1 MERRRG
7 NERSIILIIEDD
19 AGVRE
24 SLSDLLVSRFEVL
37 LAADAQAGIELA
49 REHHPN
55 LILLDRFLP
64 SGDGLMVLETLQA
77 DVRTDFVPVI
87 FLTGDSDEATL
98 ERCLDMGA
106 VDFIHKPAS
115 ARELLARIERALR
128 QSEQAHRLRVLAQ
141 TDALTGLANFRALTL
156 RMDEEFRRA
165 TRYQYPLSVVVID
178 LDHLKAINDGMGHDV
193 GNRAILA
200 LASHLKSN
208 LRDSDF
214 AARFGGDEFV
224 ALLPHQ
230 TAMEAA
236 AFAERIRTGLRNVIV
251 QKSDGRPAPF
261 GLSVSVGI
269 ADFSVDSPRENT
281 DALLKAADA
290 ALYVAKRE
298 GRDRVVV
305 YGASM
310 AVHLTAVAQ
319 RH

>member
-1 MERRRG
+1 MERRGRTS
-7 NERSIILIIEDD
+7 ERSLLLIIEDD

-24 SLSDLLVSRFEVL
+24 SLMDLLASRFDV
-37 LAADAQAGIELA
+37 LAASDADAGVELA
-49 REHHPN
+49 REHRPD

-64 SGDGLMVLETLQA
+64 SGDGLMVLETLQRDA
-77 DVRTDFVPVI
+77 RTEAVPVI
-87 FLTGDSDEATL
+87 FLTGDADEATL
-98 ERCLDMGA
+98 ERCLEMGA

-115 ARELLARIERALR
+115 ARELLARIDRALR
-128 QSEQAHRLRVLAQ
+128 QSEQQRRLQILAQ
-141 TDALTGLANFRALTL
+141 TDALTGLANFRALTVRL
-156 RMDEEFRRA
+156 EEEFRRA
-165 TRYQYPLSVVVID
+165 HRYQYPLSVVVID
-178 LDHLKAINDGMGHDV
+178 LDHLKAINDGLGHDV

-200 LASHLKSN
+200 LAAQLKGN
-208 LRDSDF
+208 LRESDF

-230 TAMEAA
+230 TALEAA
-236 AFAERIRTGLRNVIV
+236 VFAERIRAGLRTVGV

-269 ADFSVDSPRENT
+269 ADHTLEGPKEDT

-290 ALYVAKRE
+290 ALYEAKRE

-305 YGASM
+305 FGRPVLSPP
-310 AVHLTAVAQ
+310 AQ